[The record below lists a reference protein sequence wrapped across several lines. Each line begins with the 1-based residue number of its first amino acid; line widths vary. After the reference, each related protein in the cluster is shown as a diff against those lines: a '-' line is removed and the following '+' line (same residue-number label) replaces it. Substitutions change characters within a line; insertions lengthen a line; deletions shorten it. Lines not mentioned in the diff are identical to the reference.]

1 MILKHD
7 FFYILATSLIKKKN
21 FQQTIKFNN
30 SLTTLQSNNSNIYLK
45 MSLLYLFYKFKDL
58 KCFDTILKSIDK
70 SINSD
75 PFFHVEGCFIHA
87 IIFYLQSQQ

>member
-1 MILKHD
+1 LILNIY
-7 FFYILATSLIKKKN
+7 FFYILATSLIEKKI
-21 FQQTIKFNN
+21 FQQTIKCIY
-30 SLTTLQSNNSNIYLK
+30 SLTMQSNNSNIYLK

-75 PFFHVEGCFIHA
+75 PFFQVEGCFIKE
-87 IIFYLQSQQ
+87 IIFCLQSQQ